1 MFFHFIDILSLE
13 LIFLCFS
20 AMDVLCLG
28 IDTNVF
34 QKFGSVFGLL
44 CPFDQYNTFFLLFFK
59 QLRKSP
65 CFFFKSQRAAVCV
78 FMSLDI
84 GPRCEQHIR
93 ATPILCIDNHI
104 HFELLKLLIVLA
116 SLCLD
121 NCILFVSHIRKLKFT
136 LSKCLDLP
144 AIEYNGNETY
154 CFYSA
159 HFYRFQVQS
168 SPCLV
173 HSIIYVAET

>member
-1 MFFHFIDILSLE
+1 
-13 LIFLCFS
+13 
-20 AMDVLCLG
+20 
-28 IDTNVF
+28 
-34 QKFGSVFGLL
+34 
-44 CPFDQYNTFFLLFFK
+44 
-59 QLRKSP
+59 
-65 CFFFKSQRAAVCV
+65 
-78 FMSLDI
+78 MSLDI

-173 HSIIYVAET
+173 HSIRYVAETWMMWLWLMGMVTLKLIEWQLTTTDPWSWSQDFEAEVLPRFWT

>member
-1 MFFHFIDILSLE
+1 MGY
-13 LIFLCFS
+13 S
-20 AMDVLCLG
+20 A
-28 IDTNVF
+28 
-34 QKFGSVFGLL
+34 
-44 CPFDQYNTFFLLFFK
+44 PFDQHNTFLLFPPQNCKGAFV
-59 QLRKSP
+59 
-65 CFFFKSQRAAVCV
+65 FFFKSQLAAVCV